1 MIVQYNC
8 KNQQRRTQVREK
20 KGVDGRF
27 LLNGIDYLEVSP
39 NGKILSVYFIHP
51 LPGQENGVPLSPVL
65 NELNVEISG
74 GQRLRNVQ
82 AIALSTWANVLTVK
96 LNEQGDFSTYI
107 LRLVTS
113 SSNPAP
119 PLGFD
124 PQLAQVNFS
133 FRVEAQ
139 SEFDCQPSPPPPPKA
154 EPTPVIDYLA
164 KDFASFRQLML
175 DRLSVTA
182 PQWLERNPSD
192 IGIMLVEV
200 LAYAADYLSYYQ
212 DAVATEAFLN
222 TARRRVS
229 IRRHARLLDYFLHDG
244 CNARTWV
251 AIQVKTP
258 PQGIK
263 LLGPSPTEN
272 RPGTQF
278 LTRVEGLNPVL
289 ESVTELRTALNAGA
303 LVFETMH
310 DITLHQEIN
319 ELSFYTWGD
328 NQYTLP
334 IGTTQATL
342 NDPEGTLQKQ
352 KYLVPGDVLIFAEV
366 QGVDSGV
373 KADADLR
380 HRHPVRLTRVEG
392 KQDPLFGNHI
402 LEIEWLAEDALP
414 FPLVI
419 STTIHDQEITD
430 VSVAWGNVVLVDHGL
445 TVPQLDTKGEI
456 VFNEKLPEVPNSGK
470 YRPRLQRG
478 PLTQQGRVLDQ
489 NYRWVVFDPKASVKA
504 AQQWQ
509 MRDVRPSIWLWEQ
522 NDDQEFH
529 WYPQYDLLNSDR
541 FARDFVVET
550 EDDGRAYLRFGD
562 DTLGKRPEPGTTF
575 FATYRFGN
583 GRVGNVGAG
592 AIQHIFLPHT
602 DSKDA
607 IAKISN
613 PLPADGGIEPE
624 SIEQVRLL
632 APQAFREQQRAV
644 TADDYAKIAERF
656 PDVQKA
662 VATRRWTGSW
672 YTIFITVDRKEGR
685 QIDDTFKQQLSK
697 FLERFRLAGHDLEI
711 NAPQFIPLDIAI
723 TVRVAADYFRSNV
736 KAALLETFN
745 NTVLPDGQPGF
756 FNPDRFSFAQPVYLS
771 QVIAQAINVPGV
783 ESVNVTRFKRWGQ
796 PARNERE
803 AGVIAVAPLEIIRV
817 DNDPSAPE
825 NGRIEFDMEGGL

>member
-1 MIVQYNC
+1 MVVQYHC
-8 KNQQRRTQVREK
+8 KNQQRRTQVREN

-27 LLNGIDYLEVSP
+27 LNGIDYLEMSA
-39 NGKILSVYFIHP
+39 NGNTLSVYFIHP
-51 LPGQENGVPLSPVL
+51 LPGQENGVPPAPAL

-82 AIALSTWANVLTVK
+82 VRSLSTWSNVLTVK
-96 LNEQGDFSTYI
+96 LSDRGDFSTYT

-113 SSNPAP
+113 TSNSAS

-124 PQLAQVNFS
+124 PQLAQVDFS

-139 SEFDCQPSPPPPPKA
+139 SEFDCQPSPPPPPKSQ
-154 EPTPVIDYLA
+154 PKPVIDYLA
-164 KDFASFRQLML
+164 KDYASFRQLML
-175 DRLSVTA
+175 DRLSVTT
-182 PQWLERNPSD
+182 PQWLERSPAD
-192 IGIMLVEV
+192 IGVMLVEV

-212 DAVATEAFLN
+212 DAVATEAYLN

-244 CNARTWV
+244 CNARTW
-251 AIQVKTP
+251 ITLQVQTP
-258 PQGIK
+258 PQGMK
-263 LLGPSPTEN
+263 LLGPSLKDN

-289 ESVTELRTALNAGA
+289 ESVADLRTALNAGA

-319 ELSFYTWGD
+319 ELHFYTWGD
-328 NQYTLP
+328 SQCNLP
-334 IGTTQATL
+334 IGATQATL
-342 NDPEGTLQKQ
+342 NDPGGVLQKQ
-352 KYLVPGDVLIFAEV
+352 KYLVPGDVLILAEV
-366 QGVDSGV
+366 MGADSGLA
-373 KADADLR
+373 ADANPS

-392 KQDPLFGNHI
+392 KQDPLFGDYL
-402 LEIEWLAEDALP
+402 LEIAWSEADALP

-419 STTIHDQEITD
+419 STVIDDREITD

-445 TVPQLDTKGEI
+445 TVLQLVDRQGQI
-456 VFNEKLPEVPNSGK
+456 VFTEKLPAVPESRN

-478 PLTQQGRVLDQ
+478 PLTQQGQVLDQ
-489 NYRWVVFDPKASVKA
+489 NNRWVAFDSQAAAKSVKN
-504 AQQWQ
+504 WQ
-509 MRDVRPSIWLWEQ
+509 MRDVRPSIWLQEQ
-522 NDDQEFH
+522 NYGQEFR

-562 DTLGKRPEPGTTF
+562 DALGKRPEPTTTF
-575 FATYRFGN
+575 AATYRFGN
-583 GRVGNVGAG
+583 GRVGNVGAN
-592 AIQHIFLPHT
+592 AIHHIFLLNNALQGEI
-602 DSKDA
+602 KQ
-607 IAKISN
+607 ISN
-613 PLPADGGIEPE
+613 PLAAEGGIEPE
-624 SIEQVRLL
+624 PIEQVRLL

-644 TADDYAKIAERF
+644 TTDDYARITERF
-656 PDVQKA
+656 PGVQKA

-672 YTIFITVDRKEGR
+672 YTIFITVDRKEGW
-685 QIDDTFKQQLSK
+685 QLDDTFKQQLSQ

-711 NAPQFIPLDIAI
+711 NAPQFVPLDIAM
-723 TVRVAADYFRSNV
+723 TVRVQADYFRSSV

-745 NTVLPDGQPGF
+745 NSVLQDGQLGF
-756 FNPDRFSFAQPVYLS
+756 FSPDRFTFAQPVYLS
-771 QVIAQAINVPGV
+771 QVIAQAIRVTGV

-796 PARNERE
+796 PANNERE
-803 AGVIAVAPLEIIRV
+803 TGVIAVQSLEIIRV

>member
-1 MIVQYNC
+1 MVVQYHC
-8 KNQQRRTQVREK
+8 KNQQRRTQVREN

-27 LLNGIDYLEVSP
+27 LNGIDYLEVSP
-39 NGKILSVYFIHP
+39 SGNILSVYFIHP
-51 LPGQENGVPLSPVL
+51 LPGQDNGVPSSPVL

-82 AIALSTWANVLTVK
+82 AIALSAWANVLTVK
-96 LNEQGDFSTYI
+96 LSDRGDFSTYT

-113 SSNPAP
+113 SSNSAP

-133 FRVEAQ
+133 FRVESQ
-139 SEFDCQPSPPPPPKA
+139 SEFDCQPSPSPPPKA

-164 KDFASFRQLML
+164 KDYASFRQLML

-182 PQWLERNPSD
+182 PQWLERSPAD
-192 IGIMLVEV
+192 LGIMLVEV
-200 LAYAADYLSYYQ
+200 LAYAADSLSYYQ
-212 DAVATEAFLN
+212 DAVATEAYLN

-251 AIQVKTP
+251 AIQVQKSSS
-258 PQGIK
+258 GIK
-263 LLGPSPTEN
+263 LLGPSPQEN

-278 LTRVEGLNPVL
+278 LTRVEGLNSVL

-303 LVFETMH
+303 LVFEAMH
-310 DITLHQEIN
+310 DITVHQETN
-319 ELSFYTWGD
+319 LLDFYTWGD
-328 NQYTLP
+328 NQCTLP
-334 IGTTQATL
+334 IGATQATL
-342 NDPEGTLQKQ
+342 KDPEGVLYKE
-352 KYLVPGDVLIFAEV
+352 KYLVKDDVLIFAEV
-366 QGVDSGV
+366 KGVESGV
-373 KADADLR
+373 PADADPR

-392 KQDPLFGNHI
+392 KQDPLFGNYI
-402 LEIEWLAEDALP
+402 LEIEWSAEDALP

-419 STTIHDQEITD
+419 STVINDREITE

-445 TVPQLDTKGEI
+445 TVPQLDTKEEI
-456 VFNEKLPEVPNSGK
+456 VFNEKLPEVPNIGK
-470 YRPRLQRG
+470 YRPRLQKG
-478 PLTQQGRVLDQ
+478 PLTQQGRVLDG
-489 NYRWVVFDPKASVKA
+489 NNRWVAFDPKASAKS

-509 MRDVRPSIWLWEQ
+509 MRDVRPSIWLQEQ
-522 NDDQEFH
+522 NDDGEFR

-562 DTLGKRPEPGTTF
+562 DALGKRPEPGTKF
-575 FATYRFGN
+575 WATYRFGN
-583 GRVGNVGAG
+583 GRVGNVGAD
-592 AIQHIFLPHT
+592 AIRHIFLPRI
-602 DSKDA
+602 DSKNA
-607 IAKISN
+607 IANINN
-613 PLPADGGIEPE
+613 PLPAEGGIEPE

-644 TADDYAKIAERF
+644 TADDYAKITERF
-656 PDVQKA
+656 PGVQKA

-685 QIDDTFKQQLSK
+685 QLDDTFKQQLSQ

-711 NAPQFIPLDIAI
+711 NAPQFIPLDIAM

-771 QVIAQAINVPGV
+771 QVIAQAIKVTGV

-803 AGVIAVAPLEIIRV
+803 TGAITVAPLEIIRV